1 MPVLRFVDTTGACA
15 VDLSVKHMAV
25 AHHGPSA
32 APLQTPAEPSLQPY
46 ATVRG
51 FESLLTLLKLMLRQ
65 CGLADARVGG
75 LGSFKL
81 GVLVGEH
88 LRSTPVVDAG
98 LGTQVGG
105 DRTAPACRGQSPV
118 GWPTTLAPPPV

>member
-1 MPVLRFVDTTGACA
+1 MPVLRFVDTVGACA
-15 VDLSVKHMAV
+15 VDLSVAHMAV
-25 AHHGPSA
+25 AHHGASPT
-32 APLQTPAEPSLQPY
+32 PLQTPAEPSLQPY

-65 CGLADARVGG
+65 RGLADARVGG

-98 LGTQVGG
+98 LGTQVG
-105 DRTAPACRGQSPV
+105 
-118 GWPTTLAPPPV
+118 W